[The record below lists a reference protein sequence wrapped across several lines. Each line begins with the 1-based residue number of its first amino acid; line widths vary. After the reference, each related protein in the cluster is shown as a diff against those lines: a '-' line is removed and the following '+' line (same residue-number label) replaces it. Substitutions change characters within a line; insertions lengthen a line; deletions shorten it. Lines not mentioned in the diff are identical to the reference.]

1 MIIAIDGPAGAG
13 KSTTAH
19 ALAGRL
25 GFAYIDTGAMYRA
38 MALAALEKNID
49 CAGADCEDAE
59 KIGALARSLPLRFED
74 NGRRV
79 FIGEREVTDEIRAA
93 SVGAAA
99 SQIAALPQV
108 REAAVAHQRQLARE
122 GERISGGAVLEGR
135 DIQTVVFPDAQ
146 VKIFL
151 DAASQTR
158 AARRLE
164 QWRETSEQAT
174 SSEAEQD
181 IDERDERDKARIV
194 SPLCAAPDATVL
206 ATDELSSEQVLERII
221 EIVESKRNA

>member
-13 KSTTAH
+13 KSTTAR

-25 GFAYIDTGAMYRA
+25 GFAYIDTGAMYRT
-38 MALAALEKNID
+38 MALAALE
-49 CAGADCEDAE
+49 AGLDLEDAE
-59 KIGALARSLPLRFED
+59 KIGALAQSLPLRFED

-79 FIGEREVTDEIRAA
+79 FIGEREVSDEIRAA
-93 SVGAAA
+93 QIGAAA

-108 REAAVAHQRQLARE
+108 REAAVAGQRRLARD
-122 GERISGGAVLEGR
+122 GEEISGGAVLEGR

-151 DAASQTR
+151 DAAPQTR

-164 QWRETSEQAT
+164 QWRETSAPT
-174 SSEAEQD
+174 SANEAKKD
-181 IDERDERDKARIV
+181 IDERDERDKARAV
-194 SPLCAAPDATVL
+194 SPLCAAPDAIVL
-206 ATDELSSEQVLERII
+206 ATDELSPQGVLERII